1 MTLTRQTISTA
12 ASSCIASF
20 LIRMDKNA
28 RTRYCGYEE
37 AQRLVGS
44 KKLVELLQGGEVEY
58 HAPRTDAGNNAKWR
72 IRRLHLLPY
81 TRPVA
86 NAAEQLANNIN

>member
-12 ASSCIASF
+12 ALSCIASF

-28 RTRYCGYEE
+28 RTRYCGIEE
-37 AQRLVGS
+37 AIRLVGA
-44 KKLVELLQGGEVEY
+44 KKLEELMQNKEIEY
-58 HAPRTDAGNNAKWR
+58 YNPRIDSRNAKYR